1 VKILTID
8 TATSVYSIAL
18 AEDETV
24 LAETCGD
31 AGPATSAKIPGQI
44 EALLKAAGLDIG
56 AVDAFAVT
64 VGPGAFT
71 GLRVGIAMVKGL
83 AYSTGKPVIPLSSLE
98 LLALN
103 AAESRI
109 PVCPLFDARKSEVY
123 SALYSFSGGMKLL
136 RPESAI
142 APADL
147 LAQLEGPTLFI
158 GDGAIRYRELIKES
172 LGSRALFAEEHLHHP
187 KASAGAAL
195 ALSRF
200 KAGQTVS
207 PFALAPEYLRLPE
220 AELSKKP

>member
-1 VKILTID
+1 MKILILD
-8 TATSVYSIAL
+8 TATNVYSIAL

-24 LAETCGD
+24 LAEVSGD
-31 AGPATSAKIPGQI
+31 AGPATSAKIPGQTA
-44 EALLKAAGLDIG
+44 ELLNAVGLDIS

-83 AYSTGKPVIPLSSLE
+83 SYSTGRPVIPLSSLE

-103 AAESRI
+103 AKESQI
-109 PVCPLFDARKSEVY
+109 PVCPMFDARKSEVY
-123 SALYSFSGGMKLL
+123 SAVYSFNGSMKLL
-136 RPESAI
+136 RPERAI

-147 LAQLEGPTLFI
+147 LAQLAGPTLFI
-158 GDGAIRYRELIKES
+158 GDGAIRYRELIEGS
-172 LGSRALFAEEHLHHP
+172 LGSRAIFAEDQLHHP

-207 PFALAPEYLRLPE
+207 HFALAPEYLRLPE
-220 AELSKKP
+220 AELSKKL